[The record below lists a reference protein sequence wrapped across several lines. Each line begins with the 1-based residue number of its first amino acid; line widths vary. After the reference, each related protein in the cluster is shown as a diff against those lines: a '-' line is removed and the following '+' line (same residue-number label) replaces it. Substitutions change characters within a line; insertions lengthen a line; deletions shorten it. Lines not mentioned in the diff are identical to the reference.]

1 VESAKAVHRD
11 VAQTHRR
18 DEPAVRHSGDTAVAH
33 QLDAYIA
40 ARRDDWAP
48 TQKMCR
54 DASDILALLTAP
66 LMESWPVAPPEK
78 LRLAHLIQRPASIA
92 AEVRPASA
100 RLPQVAQPVSQGM
113 AQRVRFRA
121 SGRSAEHSRDGLPAG
136 DLRALAVRSGVQLP
150 LPPLEPEL
158 RERVASL
165 QPEEQ

>member
-1 VESAKAVHRD
+1 M
-11 VAQTHRR
+11 
-18 DEPAVRHSGDTAVAH
+18 RHSGDTAVAH
-33 QLDAYIA
+33 
-40 ARRDDWAP
+40 RDDLAP
-48 TQKMCR
+48 TRKMCR

-100 RLPQVAQPVSQGM
+100 QLPQVAQPVAQEM
-113 AQRVRFRA
+113 AQRVKFRA
-121 SGRSAEHSRDGLPAG
+121 SDLSAEHSRDGLPAG
-136 DLRALAVRSGVQLP
+136 DLRARAVRSGVQLP

>member
-1 VESAKAVHRD
+1 M
-11 VAQTHRR
+11 
-18 DEPAVRHSGDTAVAH
+18 RHSGDTAVAH
-33 QLDAYIA
+33 QLDAYLA
-40 ARRDDWAP
+40 ARRDDLAP

-100 RLPQVAQPVSQGM
+100 HLPQVAQ
-113 AQRVRFRA
+113 RVKFRA
-121 SGRSAEHSRDGLPAG
+121 SGLSAEHSRDCLPAG